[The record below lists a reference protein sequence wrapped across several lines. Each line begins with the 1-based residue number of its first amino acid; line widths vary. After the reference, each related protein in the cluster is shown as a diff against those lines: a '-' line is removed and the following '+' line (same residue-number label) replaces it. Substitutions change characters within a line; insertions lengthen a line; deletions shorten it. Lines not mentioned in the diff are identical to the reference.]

1 MVKKMN
7 SELAK
12 LIYDLDGD
20 EKAAFNVYNI
30 RRQLTASWFEYYIA
44 FFFEKKLWYKMK
56 IPSKVYSAD
65 WWIDIKWIRR
75 NEEGIIEY
83 CIIQCKK
90 HKWTTFWIND
100 IRSFVWGIFHI
111 LHDFPTAQAY
121 YITTSI
127 YSGPA
132 LKYWNEKWI
141 SLKDYSYI
149 SEIYND
155 YSLSDFEKDIKIELP
170 WKYKSIF
177 NKWKDNKEIKAQWKL
192 FSSEEDELLKTLKDI
207 RYTIMK
213 KVHIYESKL
222 ITNDAILEHLSR
234 KRPHNLDSLKSSLYE
249 SNFSKEDINNTL
261 IYANDYLKGLSMYA

>member
-1 MVKKMN
+1 MN

-30 RRQLTASWFEYYIA
+30 RKQLTASWFEYYIA

-65 WWIDIKWIRR
+65 WGIDIKWVRK
-75 NEEGIIEY
+75 NKEGINEY
-83 CIIQCKK
+83 CIVQCKK

-100 IRSFVWGIFHI
+100 IRSFVWGIYHI
-111 LHDFPTAQAY
+111 LYDFPTTQAF

-127 YSGPA
+127 YSWPA
-132 LKYWNEKWI
+132 LAYWDKEGI
-141 SLKDYSYI
+141 SLKDYSSI
-149 SEIYND
+149 SKIYEH
-155 YSLSDFEKDIKIELP
+155 YSLADFEKDIKNELP
-170 WKYKSIF
+170 LKYKSLF
-177 NKWKDNKEIKAQWKL
+177 NKWRASKEIKAQWKL

-213 KVHIYESKL
+213 KIHVYESKL
-222 ITNDAILEHLSR
+222 VTNDEILEHLSR
-234 KRPHNLDSLKSSLYE
+234 KRPHNLDSLKTSLYE

-261 IYANDYLKGLSMYA
+261 LYANDYLKWLSMYA

>member
-1 MVKKMN
+1 MN

-12 LIYDLDGD
+12 LIYDLNWD
-20 EKAAFNVYNI
+20 ENSAFNVYNI
-30 RRQLTASWFEYYIA
+30 RKQLTASWFEHYIA

-65 WWIDIKWIRR
+65 GGIDIKWVRI
-75 NEEGIIEY
+75 NKEGIKEY

-100 IRSFVWGIFHI
+100 LRSFVGWIFHI
-111 LHDFPTAQAY
+111 LYDFPTTQAY

-127 YSGPA
+127 YSWPA
-132 LKYWNEKWI
+132 LAYWEREGI
-141 SLKDYSYI
+141 SLKDYSGI
-149 SEIYND
+149 AKIYNH
-155 YSLSDFEKDIKIELP
+155 YNLSDFEKDIKNELP
-170 WKYKSIF
+170 LKYKSLF
-177 NKWKDNKEIKAQWKL
+177 NKWKEIKEIKAQWKL

-213 KVHIYESKL
+213 KIHVYESKL
-222 ITNDAILEHLSR
+222 VTNDAILERLSR
-234 KRPHNLDSLKSSLYE
+234 KRPHNLDSLKTSLYE

-261 IYANDYLKGLSMYA
+261 IYANDYLKGLSIYA